1 MCGKRLLTVFL
12 FSLFC
17 RLSYS
22 HQFKPIDWENI
33 DENLNNL
40 EMNWNMQEVERQILE
55 KHLSDLMKEQEEYSA
70 NQSLQYQTLENKYM
84 KLENNMKIW
93 RTTSIILI
101 PISIIS
107 TTITIILIESNIW
120 NFQLYLRKVMK
131 IPHSR

>member
-17 RLSYS
+17 CLSYS
-22 HQFKPIDWENI
+22 QQFKPIDWENI
-33 DENLNNL
+33 DENLNKL
-40 EMNWNMQEVERQILE
+40 EMTWNTQEIERQILE

-107 TTITIILIESNIW
+107 TTITIILIESNI
-120 NFQLYLRKVMK
+120 
-131 IPHSR
+131 

>member
-1 MCGKRLLTVFL
+1 MCGKRLLFIFMFL
-12 FSLFC
+12 SFSFSLF
-17 RLSYS
+17 SQ
-22 HQFKPIDWENI
+22 QFKPIDWENI

-40 EMNWNMQEVERQILE
+40 EMTWNMQEIERQILE

-70 NQSLQYQTLENKYM
+70 NQSLQYQTLENKYV

-107 TTITIILIESNIW
+107 TTITIILIESNI
-120 NFQLYLRKVMK
+120 
-131 IPHSR
+131 

>member
-22 HQFKPIDWENI
+22 QQFKPIDWENI
-33 DENLNNL
+33 DENLNKL
-40 EMNWNMQEVERQILE
+40 EMNWNMQEIERQILE

-70 NQSLQYQTLENKYM
+70 NQSLQYQTLENRYM

-107 TTITIILIESNIW
+107 TTITIILIESNI
-120 NFQLYLRKVMK
+120 
-131 IPHSR
+131 